1 MIPGGSVVS
10 RPGEAVALAAS
21 VGGARQHKRPLVR
34 TQLEQ
39 SLVSRARIFQSD
51 NVVDLGMSRGARRKA
66 RLFDP
71 VHRICRHRFTRPV
84 KDRRLIHVVPEA
96 RNARRDKILVETAP
110 PFARL
115 RASEIGEDSG
125 ARPDRSYKLASI
137 WILHKVIAGVT

>member
-51 NVVDLGMSRGARRKA
+51 NVVDLGMRRGARGEA
-66 RLFDP
+66 RLLDAM
-71 VHRICRHRFTRPV
+71 HRIQRHRFVGTV
-84 KDRRLIHVVPEA
+84 KDRGLIHIVPEPGDPVL
-96 RNARRDKILVETAP
+96 DKILVETAP

-115 RASEIGEDSG
+115 RASEIGEHSG

-137 WILHKVIAGVT
+137 WILHEVIAGMT